1 MKFFDIFKKKEPENV
16 KLDIDII
23 KKSEYI
29 IFLSKYNIN
38 YRFFNKYKI
47 LNYDL
52 NIKNDILDFI
62 NKYNIDNKKKI
73 FFYENNIDADI
84 LYKKIKFSS
93 QDIFIPINIYSI
105 KKMDF
110 RIKTLCQIAEL
121 LGAESIDITFKKFD
135 KKLSKIGIDL
145 DGFSNGINGKN
156 VSTNE
161 EKDDFNIKLTY
172 SKNNQKYSMNLN
184 KYHLQLSINNEK
196 ELFIK
201 KEDFYSDIDLQFLI
215 ESRCNNFIND
225 YVTSLSI
232 NRFNNFESNILLK
245 ANNFGIKFD
254 ISTLK
259 NETII
264 TDIKIKFL
272 NIYDNYQYISGNN
285 LTPSRNSF
293 NLLYGFIK
301 EEIDYITN
309 KKILK
314 TNDKFIVYSKI
325 VNYFR
330 VYFKYASYDFFSIS
344 KTKDIHFK
352 NNIHEKFINIVIKNF
367 NKYDINLLFYKLFDN
382 LNDGYFKFKEVRN
395 KILFGIRSYNDINI
409 DNNENNILINKFDF
423 LCYYYNDIEKVNNFM
438 IDNITTYYSKFMYDF
453 IQIFFELEYYKNFFT
468 NEKIYFIYNESLS
481 FLVNNNIFYYTNT
494 NNINDLNKID
504 LIIPYDYLIK
514 NYTEEFKNI
523 HDFFYNNKKINE
535 GFTYDELIKF
545 NKDIIFTI
553 SFNLDTKMMLHN
565 NMKDFINKCKILHT
579 KYCEYIKTINSQ
591 KKIYDIIKIKY
602 TTLHNN
608 INNFN
613 KNNFEKNIKK
623 SFNKLFEHYN
633 LFNIESY
640 EDKINKDF
648 LYDIFNKEGIIINS
662 IKDEKIIIF
671 NFENSKIILENKS
684 GIIIDNNISIILD
697 NSIIL
702 LNLISSLFKIIT
714 SINQINNKKFEEMT
728 KNDDTYLYSFND
740 RLFYILENIFKKKYN
755 IEDSI
760 INNLVNKVLTDDII
774 NKNFKLYK
782 IYCRWENILEID
794 ILLQKYINEKENKD
808 KN

>member
-1 MKFFDIFKKKEPENV
+1 MKIFNIFNKKDSPNFDLN
-16 KLDIDII
+16 IDTI

-38 YRFFNKYKI
+38 YRFFNKYEI
-47 LNYDL
+47 LNYDI
-52 NIKNDILDFI
+52 NIKNDVMNFI

-73 FFYENNIDADI
+73 FFYENNIDSDV

-93 QDIFIPINIYSI
+93 QEIFVPINIYSI

-135 KKLSKIGIDL
+135 KKYSKIGINL
-145 DGFSNGINGKN
+145 DGFSNGINGESI
-156 VSTNE
+156 STNE
-161 EKDDFNIKLTY
+161 EKDDFNIKLAY

-184 KYHLQLSINNEK
+184 KYNLYLTVNEEK
-196 ELFIK
+196 NLFIK

-225 YVTSLSI
+225 YITSLSI

-254 ISTLK
+254 LSSLK
-259 NETII
+259 NETIV

-272 NIYDNYQYISGNN
+272 NIYDNYKYISGNN

-301 EEIDYITN
+301 EEIENIKN
-309 KKILK
+309 KKISENSDIILL
-314 TNDKFIVYSKI
+314 YSKI
-325 VNYFR
+325 INYYR
-330 VYFKYASYDFFSIS
+330 VYFKYANYDFFSIS
-344 KTKDIHFK
+344 KTNDISFDY
-352 NNIHEKFINIVIKNF
+352 NIYQKFIKIVIQHF
-367 NKYDINLLFYKLFDN
+367 NKNEANLLFYKLFHN

-395 KILFGIRSYNDINI
+395 KILFGIKSHNDINI
-409 DNNENNILINKFDF
+409 DNKEEDNLINKLDF

-453 IQIFFELEYYKNFFT
+453 IKVYFELDYYKNFFT
-468 NEKIYFIYNESLS
+468 NDKMFFIYNESLS
-481 FLVNNNIFYYTNT
+481 FLINNNLFYYSNI
-494 NNINDLNKID
+494 NNIDDLNNID
-504 LIIPYDYLIK
+504 LVIPHDYLIK
-514 NYTEEFKNI
+514 NFIENFKNMY
-523 HDFFYNNKKINE
+523 DFFYNNQKINDL
-535 GFTYDELIKF
+535 FTYNDLIKF
-545 NKDIIFTI
+545 EKELIFTI
-553 SFNLDTKMMLHN
+553 SFNFDKKVMFHNNIEDFISKCKSLHN
-565 NMKDFINKCKILHT
+565 EYCK
-579 KYCEYIKTINSQ
+579 YIKNLNSHQ
-591 KKIYDIIKIKY
+591 KIYDIIKIKY
-602 TTLHNN
+602 NKLYKN

-613 KNNFEKNIKK
+613 KNDFEKNIKK
-623 SFNKLFEHYN
+623 SFNKLFNHYN

-640 EDKINKDF
+640 ENKINKNF

-671 NFENSKIILENKS
+671 NFENSKIILQNKE

-697 NSIIL
+697 NSLIL
-702 LNLISSLFKIIT
+702 LNLVSSSYEILNSNSQIE
-714 SINQINNKKFEEMT
+714 SIKFEEIS
-728 KNDDTYLYSFND
+728 NDDDNYLYSFDD
-740 RLFYILENIFKKKYN
+740 RLFYILENIFKKKYSN
-755 IEDSI
+755 IEDNI
-760 INNLVNKVLTDDII
+760 ISNFISTIITDEII

-782 IYCRWENILEID
+782 IYCTWENILEINT
-794 ILLQKYINEKENKD
+794 LLQKYEKEIENEKK
-808 KN
+808 